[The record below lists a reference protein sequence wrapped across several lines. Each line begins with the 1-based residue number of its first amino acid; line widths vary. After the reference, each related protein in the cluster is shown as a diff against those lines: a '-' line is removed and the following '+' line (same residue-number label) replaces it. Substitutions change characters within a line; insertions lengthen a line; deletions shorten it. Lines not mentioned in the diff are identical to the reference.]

1 MDSLVEDAESTV
13 AALGVRGGVGAGCR
27 RGGHL
32 GLELGRRRSRRG
44 QCIGDERQERLRGR
58 RGAWREG
65 AAGVFGLFG
74 WPGRVKRIL
83 KIGRRRKYAKSL
95 KLKEFACSGLNF
107 KRHTN

>member
-44 QCIGDERQERLRGR
+44 QCIGNERQERLRGR
-58 RGAWREG
+58 RGAWREERQG
-65 AAGVFGLFG
+65 YLVFLGG
-74 WPGRVKRIL
+74 PV
-83 KIGRRRKYAKSL
+83 
-95 KLKEFACSGLNF
+95 E
-107 KRHTN
+107 